1 MCWFSRFRTNRWY
14 RNATTLLSPCQILAS
29 AIAWSA
35 RLLRPSSGA
44 PFTSLISFLPL
55 FTSFRLG
62 EDNREGRVHL
72 HVNDFTFPDPYL
84 LENSFEEQAPYLT
97 RIDIFMVPKL
107 KNNQLISKSGHNTLA
122 GFFQQVKSFFLCK
135 TGTCY

>member
-1 MCWFSRFRTNRWY
+1 MCWFSRSRTNRWY
-14 RNATTLLSPCQILAS
+14 RNATTLLSPCQVLAS
-29 AIAWSA
+29 AIAWA
-35 RLLRPSSGA
+35 GRLLRPGSGA

-84 LENSFEEQAPYLT
+84 LENSFEEQASYLT

-107 KNNQLISKSGHNTLA
+107 IKQSVNIKIRPQHFSRIFSSG
-122 GFFQQVKSFFLCK
+122 QVFFFL
-135 TGTCY
+135 